1 CRLRGRAQR
10 VRGSA
15 RRRAG
20 VRAPRG
26 PNGASRP
33 GIAREIRVSHQ
44 RAAPGDGRLAL
55 GPVAPGPVRL
65 RRPRP
70 VPRIREAG
78 GTRGVRDDRPG
89 EPVLQPAG
97 ATPRRAVARGARGR
111 CQQRLRAAEE
121 QRVNE
126 TPEKKVAEQYPP
138 PPTDDPPPPTFRQ
151 ALVGYGSIIAALVAL
166 GVLIGVLIKV
176 LR

>member
-1 CRLRGRAQR
+1 MTEWSSR
-10 VRGSA
+10 VPA
-15 RRRAG
+15 VAKPRREEQEPAG
-20 VRAPRG
+20 TDIV
-26 PNGASRP
+26 
-33 GIAREIRVSHQ
+33 E
-44 RAAPGDGRLAL
+44 
-55 GPVAPGPVRL
+55 VAPGVLRL
-65 RRPRP
+65 QLPIHMP
-70 VPRIREAG
+70 GLGHVNCYVLSDE
-78 GTRGVRDDRPG
+78 RGVAVVDPG
-89 EPVLQPAG
+89 FPGPASW
-97 ATPRRAVARGARGR
+97 RAL
-111 CQQRLRAAEE
+111 QQRLRAAEE